1 MLNYLAKLSAR
12 ILIGCA
18 IVYSPMVYASTTHA
32 DKVLSEKEV
41 VASAVKNYPKILSH
55 YDKIKAAESNLLAS
69 KGFFDIK
76 LKQSYSDRSRGYY
89 DGKSY
94 NVELEKELGILG
106 SKVYSGYRKSYG
118 SFPDYEGGSYTNS
131 GGEYRAGA
139 KFSLL
144 KDSTIDSNR
153 LRVILAN
160 LSVDEAKIEMENIK
174 KEIER
179 DARKAYWTWVTDGEI
194 YKIYEDLYQ
203 LALTRQKQ
211 LETRAKSGDIAEIT
225 LVENQK
231 NILKRKSSLAKIK
244 QEFENSAIYL
254 SLFWRDSHSK
264 PILPKKSQLPKL
276 ENKTLSI
283 TKEKLNRDVDNALR
297 NRPEINLTK
306 LKLREENSNLDYAKN
321 ILKPQLDVD
330 FGVSDDVG
338 KGPKSRGQSN
348 NYAKVDFSVP
358 LQQREAKGKI
368 AATEAKIN
376 AIKYEQQLFEE
387 KIGAQ
392 INQLQNKITTVCEVH
407 KNIEEEAKLA
417 EVLEVSERERFKQ
430 GASNLFMVN
439 SREQDSAASRAAL
452 VEVFRD
458 YKELLADYDLAVFAD
473 N

>member
-1 MLNYLAKLSAR
+1 MRKYFFKFSILT
-12 ILIGCA
+12 LIGLLFCSSA
-18 IVYSPMVYASTTHA
+18 VLASSHSQSSY
-32 DKVLSEKEV
+32 LSEKDV
-41 VASAVKNYPKILSH
+41 VASAVRNYPKILSH

-153 LRVILAN
+153 LKVILAN

-179 DARKAYWTWVTDGEI
+179 DARKAYWTWVTDGAI
-194 YKIYEDLYQ
+194 YKIYYDLYQ

-211 LETRAKSGDIAEIT
+211 LEIRAKSGDIAQIT

-254 SLFWRDSHSK
+254 SLFWRDSHGK
-264 PILPKKSQLPKL
+264 PIVPKQSQLPQI
-276 ENKTLSI
+276 ENKTTLIS
-283 TKEKLNRDVDNALR
+283 KEKLNRDLDNALR
-297 NRPEINLTK
+297 NRPEISITK
-306 LKLREENSNLDYAKN
+306 LKLREESSNLDYAKN
-321 ILKPQLDVD
+321 LAKPELDVD

-368 AATEAKIN
+368 AATESKIS

-387 KIGAQ
+387 KISAQ
-392 INQLQNKITTVCEVH
+392 INQLQNKISTVCEVH
-407 KNIEEEAKLA
+407 NNSEEEAKLA
-417 EVLEVSERERFKQ
+417 ETLEISEREKFKQ

-439 SREQDSAASRAAL
+439 SREQDSAASKAAL
-452 VEVFRD
+452 VEIFRD
-458 YKELLADYDLAVFAD
+458 YKELIADYDLAVFA
-473 N
+473 NN